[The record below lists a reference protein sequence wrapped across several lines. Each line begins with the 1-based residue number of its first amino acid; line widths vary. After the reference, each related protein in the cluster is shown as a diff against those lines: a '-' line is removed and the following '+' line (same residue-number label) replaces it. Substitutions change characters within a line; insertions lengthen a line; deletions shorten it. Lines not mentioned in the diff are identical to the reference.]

1 MSGGSSGPTTVQT
14 SSVPKW
20 MEDYGKEN
28 VEMAKKIAATPYQAY
43 GGETVASMSPDQ
55 QAAYQMLRQNV
66 GAYQPAYASALETAK
81 GVTGFQPTQ
90 FSGAAI
96 QQYMDPYQQQV
107 EQGALANIERQRQ
120 LAQNQVGAQAR
131 AAGAFGGSRQGIQEA
146 LSNAEAMRIAGETSA
161 GIRSQGFRT
170 AADLFSQ
177 DQARAQQAAQ
187 LRLAGAGQIG
197 ALAGAGQQA
206 LISEAGAL
214 EAAGKAQQAQ
224 QQALL
229 DEAYRRY
236 AEERNYPLT
245 QLGIRQAGLTGVPY
259 STTATQTTSGG
270 GNLGLTALG
279 GAGLGAQIGGLIPGL
294 GAGYGAGLGSLMAF
308 LSDERMKT
316 DIEKIGKD
324 KETGLTMYA
333 YRYKHDPKSY
343 PKVVGPMAQEIA
355 KKYPEQVSKVGGK
368 LAVNLGF
375 GPMMSNA

>member
-1 MSGGSSGPTTVQT
+1 MSGGSGPTTTST
-14 SSVPKW
+14 SSVPAW
-20 MEDYGKEN
+20 IEQFGQEN
-28 VEMAKKIAATPYQAY
+28 VEMAKKVAATPYQAY
-43 GGETVASMSPDQ
+43 SGETVAAMSPDQ
-55 QAAYQMLRQNV
+55 LAAYNTLRQNF
-66 GAYQPAYASALETAK
+66 GAYQPAYASALQSAQ
-81 GVTGFQPTQ
+81 GVAQYQPGQ
-90 FSGAAI
+90 FSA
-96 QQYMDPYQQQV
+96 QSLQTYQDPYQAQV
-107 EQGALANIERQRQ
+107 EQGALAAIERQRQ
-120 LAQNQVGAQAR
+120 LAQNQIGQSAR
-131 AAGAFGGSRQGIQEA
+131 AAGAFGGSRQGVQEA
-146 LSNAEAMRIAGETSA
+146 LANAEAMRIAGETSA

-170 AADLFSQ
+170 AADLLAQ
-177 DQARAQQAAQ
+177 DQARQAAAAQ

-206 LISEAGAL
+206 LVSEAGAL

-259 STTATQTTSGG
+259 STTTSQTTSGG

-294 GAGYGAGLGSLMAF
+294 GAGYGAGLGSLAAF

-316 DIEKIGKD
+316 DIEKLGKD

-333 YRYKHDPKSY
+333 YRYKNDPKSY

-355 KKYPEQVSKVGGK
+355 KKYPEQVKKVGGK

>member
-1 MSGGSSGPTTVQT
+1 MSGGSGPTTTQT
-14 SSVPKW
+14 SSIPAWV
-20 MEDYGKEN
+20 EQFGQEN
-28 VEMAKKIAATPYQAY
+28 VELAKKAAATPYQAY
-43 GGETVASMSPDQ
+43 SGETVAAMSPDQ
-55 QAAYQMLRQNV
+55 QAAYQALRSNF
-66 GAYQPAYASALETAK
+66 GAYQPAYASALQSAQ
-81 GVTGFQPTQ
+81 GVAQYQPGQ
-90 FSGAAI
+90 FSAQGL

-107 EQGALANIERQRQ
+107 EQGALAAIERQRQ
-120 LAQNQVGAQAR
+120 LATNQVGQQAR
-131 AAGAFGGSRQGIQEA
+131 AAGAFGGSRQAVQEA
-146 LSNAEAMRIAGETSA
+146 LTNAEAARIAGETSA

-170 AADLFSQ
+170 AADLMAQ
-177 DQARAQQAAQ
+177 DQARQQAAAQ

-206 LISEAGAL
+206 LVSEAGAL

-259 STTATQTTSGG
+259 STTTSSTTSGG

-294 GAGYGAGLGSLMAF
+294 GAGYGAGLGSLAAF

-316 DIEKIGKD
+316 DIEKLGKD
-324 KETGLTMYA
+324 KESGLTMYA
-333 YRYKHDPKSY
+333 YRYKGDPKSY
-343 PKVVGPMAQEIA
+343 PKVVGPMAQEIE
-355 KKYPEQVSKVGGK
+355 KKYPDQVKKVAGK

-375 GPMMSNA
+375 GPMAQRA

>member
-1 MSGGSSGPTTVQT
+1 MSGGSGPTTTST
-14 SSVPKW
+14 SSVPSW
-20 MEDYGKEN
+20 VEQFGQEN
-28 VEMAKKIAATPYQAY
+28 VEMAKKVAATPYQAY
-43 GGETVASMSPDQ
+43 SGETVAAMTPDQ
-55 QAAYQMLRQNV
+55 QAAYNLLRGNI
-66 GAYQPAYASALETAK
+66 GAYQPAYASALQSAQ
-81 GVTGFQPTQ
+81 GVAQYQPGQ
-90 FSGAAI
+90 FSAQAL
-96 QQYMDPYQQQV
+96 QTYQDPYQAQV
-107 EQGALANIERQRQ
+107 EQGALAAIERQRQ
-120 LAQNQVGAQAR
+120 LAQNQIGAQAR
-131 AAGAFGGSRQGIQEA
+131 AAGAFGGSRQGVQEA
-146 LSNAEAMRIAGETSA
+146 LANAEAMRIAGETSA

-170 AADLFSQ
+170 AADLLAQ

-206 LISEAGAL
+206 LTSEAGAL

-259 STTATQTTSGG
+259 STTTSQTTSGG

-294 GAGYGAGLGSLMAF
+294 GAGYGAGLGSLAAF

-316 DIEKIGKD
+316 DIEKLGKD

-333 YRYKHDPKSY
+333 YRYKGDPKSY

-355 KKYPEQVSKVGGK
+355 KKYPEQVKKVSGK

>member
-1 MSGGSSGPTTVQT
+1 MSGGSGPTTVQT
-14 SSVPKW
+14 SSVPSW
-20 MEDYGKEN
+20 VEQFGKEN
-28 VEMAKKIAATPYQAY
+28 VEMAKKAAATPYQAY
-43 GGETVASMSPDQ
+43 SGETVAAMSPDQ
-55 QAAYQMLRQNV
+55 QAAYQALRQNF
-66 GAYQPAYASALETAK
+66 GGYQPAYASALQSAQ
-81 GVTGFQPTQ
+81 GVAQYQPTQ
-90 FSGAAI
+90 FSGAGI
-96 QQYMDPYQQQV
+96 QQYMDPYQAQV
-107 EQGALANIERQRQ
+107 EQGALAAIERQRQ
-120 LAQNQVGAQAR
+120 LAQNQVGQQAR

-146 LSNAEAMRIAGETSA
+146 LTNAEAARIAGETSA

-170 AADLFSQ
+170 AADLFAQ

-197 ALAGAGQQA
+197 ALAQTGQQA
-206 LISEAGAL
+206 MITEAGAL

-259 STTATQTTSGG
+259 STTTSSTTSGG

-294 GAGYGAGLGSLMAF
+294 GAGYGAGLGSLAAF

-316 DIEKIGKD
+316 DIEKLGKD

-333 YRYKHDPKSY
+333 YRYKGDPKSY
-343 PKVVGPMAQEIA
+343 PKVVGPMAQEIE
-355 KKYPEQVSKVGGK
+355 KKYPDQVKKVAGK

-375 GPMMSNA
+375 GAPLTARA